1 MGVTKRLKYIRIF
14 RCPTQKLS
22 MELFTHTLPNGIRLI
37 HHRTASPVGH
47 CGLIINTGSRDEDE
61 NEHGM
66 AHFIEHVIFK
76 GTQKRKTW
84 HILSRLD
91 DVGGEL
97 NAYTS
102 KEETAIYS
110 SFLIQDFDRALEL
123 LHDITFHS
131 VFPEKEINK
140 EKEVIIDE
148 INSYKDNPAELI
160 IDDFEELVFDDGPM
174 GHNILGTAESIKNFT
189 REDILKFIA
198 NNYHTDQMVLCM
210 VGDMDPGRFLKT
222 ANKYFGAEQSSF
234 RTQKRPAPPTY
245 KPTELRKE
253 LDTFQSHIS
262 IGNIAYDLE
271 NPKRLGLSLLNN
283 LLGGPGMNSRLN
295 MALREKNGIAYNIE
309 SIYSPYYGTGVF
321 SIYYGT
327 DSQNID
333 RSLRIARKELARLR
347 TNKLGQMQL
356 HKARRQLKG
365 QITISS
371 ENKENLMLNIG
382 KSFLLYNKVDSLN
395 DIYTKIDNLT
405 AIDLLE
411 IANEI
416 FDEKQLSYLIYEQS

>member
-1 MGVTKRLKYIRIF
+1 V
-14 RCPTQKLS
+14 
-22 MELFTHTLPNGIRLI
+22 
-37 HHRTASPVGH
+37 ASPVGH
-47 CGLIINTGSRDEDE
+47 CGLIINTGSRDEQCD
-61 NEHGM
+61 EHGM

-110 SFLIQDFDRALEL
+110 SFLIQDFQRAVEL

-131 VFPEKEINK
+131 VFPEKEIKK

-160 IDDFEELVFDDGPM
+160 IDDFEELVFNDGPM
-174 GHNILGTAESIKNFT
+174 GHNILGTAESIKNFN
-189 REDILKFIA
+189 RDDILKFIQ

-210 VGDMDPGRFLKT
+210 VGNLPPTKFLK
-222 ANKYFGAEQSSF
+222 AAEKYFGIEKPNY
-234 RTQKRPAPPTY
+234 RTQKRPAPPVY
-245 KPTELRKE
+245 KPSEHRKE
-253 LDTFQSHIS
+253 LDTFQSHIT

-295 MALREKNGIAYNIE
+295 IALREKNGIAYNIE
-309 SIYSPYYGTGVF
+309 SIYSPYFGTGVF
-321 SIYYGT
+321 SIYFGT
-327 DSQNID
+327 DRQNID
-333 RSLRIARKELARLR
+333 RSLRIARRELSRLR
-347 TNKLGQMQL
+347 KTSLGQMQL
-356 HKARRQLKG
+356 QKAKRQLKG

-382 KSFLLYNKVDSLN
+382 KSFLLYNKVDSLD
-395 DIYTKIDNLT
+395 DIYRKIDNLT
-405 AIDLLE
+405 AMDLLE
-411 IANEI
+411 IANEV

>member
-1 MGVTKRLKYIRIF
+1 MN
-14 RCPTQKLS
+14 
-22 MELFTHTLPNGIRLI
+22 LFTHTLQNGIRI
-37 HHRTASPVGH
+37 VHHRVPSPVGY

-61 NEHGM
+61 NEQGM

-102 KEETAIYS
+102 KEETAIYA
-110 SFLIQDFDRALEL
+110 SFLIQDFERALEL
-123 LHDITFHS
+123 LHDISFHS
-131 VFPEKEINK
+131 VFPEKEIRK

-160 IDDFEELVFDDGPM
+160 IDDFEELIYNHGPM

-189 REDILKFIA
+189 REDIFRFIH

-210 VGDMDPGRFLKT
+210 VGDMTPAKFLKA
-222 ANKYFGAEQSSF
+222 ANKYFGREAPSF
-234 RTQKRPAPPTY
+234 RKSLRPPTPGY
-245 KPTELRKE
+245 KPSALRKE
-253 LDTFQSHIS
+253 LDTFQSHIT

-271 NPKRLGLSLLNN
+271 NPKRIGLSLLNN

-321 SIYYGT
+321 CIYFGT
-327 DSQNID
+327 DRQNID
-333 RSLRIARKELARLR
+333 RSIRIVRRELALLR
-347 TNKLGQMQL
+347 NKKLGQMQL

-365 QITISS
+365 QITIAN
-371 ENKENLMLNIG
+371 ENKENLMLNIS
-382 KSFLLYNKVDSLN
+382 KSFLLYNKVDSLS
-395 DIYTKIDNLT
+395 DIYKKIDNLT
-405 AIDLLE
+405 ATDLME
-411 IANEI
+411 TANEI
-416 FDEKQLSYLIYEQS
+416 FDDNQLSYLIYEQS

>member
-1 MGVTKRLKYIRIF
+1 MD
-14 RCPTQKLS
+14 
-22 MELFTHTLPNGIRLI
+22 LFSHTLPNGIRI
-37 HHRTASPVGH
+37 VHHRVPSPVGH

-102 KEETAIYS
+102 KEETAIYA
-110 SFLIQDFDRALEL
+110 SFLIQDFERALEL
-123 LHDITFHS
+123 LHDISFHS
-131 VFPEKEINK
+131 VFPEKEIRK

-160 IDDFEELVFDDGPM
+160 IDDFEELIFNNGPM

-189 REDILKFIA
+189 REDILKFIR

-210 VGDMDPGRFLKT
+210 VGEMAPGKFLKA
-222 ANKYFGAEQSSF
+222 ANKYFGKEAPSF
-234 RTQKRPAPPTY
+234 RKSLRPPTPSY
-245 KPTELRKE
+245 KPSSLRKE
-253 LDTFQSHIS
+253 LDTFQSHIT

-295 MALREKNGIAYNIE
+295 MALREKKGIAYNIE
-309 SIYSPYYGTGVF
+309 SIYSPYYRTGVF
-321 SIYYGT
+321 CIYFGT
-327 DSQNID
+327 DRQNID
-333 RSLRIARKELARLR
+333 RSIRIVRRELARLR
-347 TNKLGQMQL
+347 DKKLGQMQL

-365 QITISS
+365 QITIAN
-371 ENKENLMLNIG
+371 ENKENLMLNIS
-382 KSFLLYNKVDSLN
+382 KSFLLYNKVDSLA
-395 DIYTKIDNLT
+395 DIYKKIDNLT
-405 AIDLLE
+405 ATDLLE

-416 FDEKQLSYLIYEQS
+416 FDDNQLSYLIYEQS

>member
-1 MGVTKRLKYIRIF
+1 MN
-14 RCPTQKLS
+14 
-22 MELFTHTLPNGIRLI
+22 LFTHTLPNGIRVV
-37 HHRTASPVGH
+37 HHPISSPVGH
-47 CGLIINTGSRDEDE
+47 CGLIINTGSRDEQD

-84 HILSRLD
+84 HILSRLE

-102 KEETAIYS
+102 KEETAIYA
-110 SFLIQDFDRALEL
+110 SFLIEDFERALEL

-131 VFPEKEINK
+131 IFPEKELRK

-160 IDDFEELVFDDGPM
+160 IDDFEELVFNDGPM
-174 GHNILGTAESIKNFT
+174 GRNILGTAQSVRSFT
-189 REDILKFIA
+189 RENIIRFIQ

-210 VGDMDPGRFLKT
+210 VGNMDSVKFLKIV
-222 ANKYFGAEQSSF
+222 NKYFGKEAPNYRQSQ
-234 RTQKRPAPPTY
+234 RPPTTVY
-245 KPTELRKE
+245 KPASVHKE
-253 LDTFQSHIS
+253 LDTFQSHITL
-262 IGNIAYDLE
+262 GNIAYDLE
-271 NPKRLGLSLLNN
+271 NPRRLGLSLLSN

-309 SIYSPYYGTGVF
+309 SIYSPYYQTGVF
-321 SIYYGT
+321 SIYFGT
-327 DSQNID
+327 DRQNID
-333 RSLRIARKELARLR
+333 RSLRITRRELARLR
-347 TNKLGQMQL
+347 DKKLGQMQL

-365 QITISS
+365 QITIAN

-382 KSFLLYNKVDSLN
+382 KSFLLYNKVDSMADL
-395 DIYTKIDNLT
+395 YKKIDNLT
-405 AIDLLE
+405 ASDLLE

-416 FDEKQLSYLIYEQS
+416 FDDNQLSYLIYEQS

>member
-1 MGVTKRLKYIRIF
+1 MD
-14 RCPTQKLS
+14 
-22 MELFTHTLPNGIRLI
+22 LFTHTLPNGIRLV

-47 CGLIINTGSRDEDE
+47 CGLIINTGSRDEQEDE
-61 NEHGM
+61 QGM

-102 KEETAIYS
+102 KEETAIYA
-110 SFLIQDFDRALEL
+110 SFLIQDFQRALEL

-131 VFPEKEINK
+131 VFPDKEIKK

-160 IDDFEELVFDDGPM
+160 IDDFEEMIFDGGPM
-174 GHNILGTAESIKNFT
+174 GHNILGTSETIKRFT
-189 REDILKFIA
+189 RDDLLKFIK
-198 NNYHTDQMVLCM
+198 NNYHTDQMVLCL
-210 VGDMDPGRFLKT
+210 VGDMDHGDFLT
-222 ANKYFGAEQSSF
+222 SANKYFGPEKPNY
-234 RTQKRPAPPTY
+234 RTNIRPTTPIYHPSQQ
-245 KPTELRKE
+245 RKE
-253 LDTFQSHIS
+253 LDTFQSHIA

-309 SIYSPYYGTGVF
+309 SIYTPYFGTGVF

-327 DSQNID
+327 DQENID
-333 RSLRIARKELARLR
+333 RSLRIVRRELARLR
-347 TNKLGQMQL
+347 NTKLGQMQL
-356 HKARRQLKG
+356 QKARRQLKG

-371 ENKENLMLNIG
+371 ENRENLMLNIG
-382 KSFLLYNKVDSLN
+382 KSFLLYNKVDSLEV
-395 DIYTKIDNLT
+395 IYNKIDSLT
-405 AIDLLE
+405 SIDLME
-411 IANEI
+411 IANEV
-416 FDEKQLSYLIYEQS
+416 FDEQKLSYLIYEQS

>member
-1 MGVTKRLKYIRIF
+1 
-14 RCPTQKLS
+14 

-37 HHRTASPVGH
+37 HHRVASPVGH
-47 CGLIINTGSRDEDE
+47 CGLIINTGSRDEQND
-61 NEHGM
+61 EHGM

-110 SFLIQDFDRALEL
+110 SFLIQDFQRAVEL

-131 VFPEKEINK
+131 VFPEKEIKK

-160 IDDFEELVFDDGPM
+160 IDDFEELVFNEGPM
-174 GHNILGTAESIKNFT
+174 GHNILGTAESIKNFN
-189 REDILKFIA
+189 REDILKFIQ

-210 VGDMDPGRFLKT
+210 VGNLPPTKVLK
-222 ANKYFGAEQSSF
+222 AAEKYFGVEQPNY
-234 RTQKRPAPPTY
+234 RTQKRPAPPEY
-245 KPTELRKE
+245 KPTEFRKE
-253 LDTFQSHIS
+253 LDTFQSHIT

-295 MALREKNGIAYNIE
+295 IALREKNGIAYNIE

-321 SIYYGT
+321 SIYFGT
-327 DSQNID
+327 DQQNID
-333 RSLRIARKELARLR
+333 RSLRIARRELGQLR
-347 TNKLGQMQL
+347 KTKLGQMQL
-356 HKARRQLKG
+356 QKAKRQLKG

-382 KSFLLYNKVDSLN
+382 KSFLLYNKVDSLE
-395 DIYTKIDNLT
+395 DIYKKIDNLT
-405 AIDLLE
+405 AMNLLE

>member
-1 MGVTKRLKYIRIF
+1 MD
-14 RCPTQKLS
+14 
-22 MELFTHTLPNGIRLI
+22 LFTHTLPNGIRLI
-37 HHRTASPVGH
+37 HHRVASPVGH
-47 CGLIINTGSRDEDE
+47 CGLIINTGSRDEDV

-76 GTQKRKTW
+76 GTKKRKTW

-110 SFLIQDFDRALEL
+110 SFLTTDFDRAVEL
-123 LHDITFHS
+123 LHDISFHS
-131 VFPEKEINK
+131 VFPEKEIIK

-160 IDDFEELVFDDGPM
+160 IDDFEELVFENGPM
-174 GHNILGTAESIKNFT
+174 GHNILGTAESIKNFN
-189 REDILKFIA
+189 REDILRFIA

-210 VGDMDPGRFLKT
+210 VGDIDPGKFLKT
-222 ANKYFGAEQSSF
+222 ANKYFGAETSNLRS
-234 RTQKRPAPPTY
+234 RKRPAPPAY
-245 KPTELRKE
+245 KPSELRKE

-321 SIYYGT
+321 NIYYGT

-347 TNKLGQMQL
+347 NNKLGQMQL

-382 KSFLLYNKVDSLN
+382 KSFLLYNKVDSLA
-395 DIYTKIDNLT
+395 DIYKKIDDLT

-416 FDEKQLSYLIYEQS
+416 FEENQLSYLIYEQS

>member
-1 MGVTKRLKYIRIF
+1 MD
-14 RCPTQKLS
+14 
-22 MELFTHTLPNGIRLI
+22 LFTHTLSNGIRLV
-37 HHRTASPVGH
+37 HHRVASPVGH
-47 CGLIINTGSRDEDE
+47 CGLLINTGSRDENAD
-61 NEHGM
+61 EHGM
-66 AHFIEHVIFK
+66 AHFIEHIIFK

-84 HILSRLD
+84 HVLSRLD

-102 KEETAIYS
+102 KEETAIYA
-110 SFLIQDFDRALEL
+110 SFLLQDSERALEL

-131 VFPEKEINK
+131 VFPEKEMKK

-160 IDDFEELVFDDGPM
+160 LDDFEELVFNDGPM
-174 GHNILGTAESIKNFT
+174 GHNILGTADTIKKFK
-189 REDILKFIA
+189 REDVLKFIR

-210 VGDMDPGRFLKT
+210 VGDLEPKQFLKM
-222 ANKYFGAEQSSF
+222 AEKYFGEETPNYRQS
-234 RTQKRPAPPTY
+234 KRPDTPGYHPATV
-245 KPTELRKE
+245 RKE

-271 NPKRLGLSLLNN
+271 DPRRLGLSLLNN

-309 SIYSPYYGTGVF
+309 SIYTPYYKTGVF
-321 SIYYGT
+321 SIYFGT
-327 DSQNID
+327 DSHNID
-333 RSLRIARKELARLR
+333 RSLRIARREMARLR
-347 TNKLGQMQL
+347 NQKLGNMQL

-365 QITISS
+365 QITISA
-371 ENKENLMLNIG
+371 ENRENLMLNIG
-382 KSFLLYNKVDSLN
+382 KSFLLYNKVETLA
-395 DIYTKIDNLT
+395 DIYRKIDNLT
-405 AIDLLE
+405 ASDLLD

-416 FDEKQLSYLIYEQS
+416 FDEQKLSYLIYEQS

>member
-1 MGVTKRLKYIRIF
+1 MN
-14 RCPTQKLS
+14 
-22 MELFTHTLPNGIRLI
+22 LFTHTLPNGIRI
-37 HHRTASPVGH
+37 VHHQVDSPVGH
-47 CGLIINTGSRDEDE
+47 CGLIINTGSRDEKE
-61 NEHGM
+61 YEHGM
-66 AHFIEHVIFK
+66 AHFIEHIIFK

-102 KEETAIYS
+102 KEETAIYA
-110 SFLIQDFDRALEL
+110 SFLIQDFERALEL

-131 VFPEKEINK
+131 VFPEKEMKK

-160 IDDFEELVFDDGPM
+160 LDDFEELVFNDGPM
-174 GHNILGTAESIKNFT
+174 GHNILGTAETIKKFS
-189 REDILKFIA
+189 RDDILKFIR

-210 VGDMDPGRFLKT
+210 VGNMTPGKFLK
-222 ANKYFGAEQSSF
+222 AADKYFGTEEPSF
-234 RTQKRPAPPTY
+234 RKTIRPATPQY
-245 KPTELRKE
+245 KPATSRKE
-253 LDTFQSHIS
+253 LDTFQSHIA

-271 NPKRLGLSLLNN
+271 DPKRLGLSLLNN

-309 SIYSPYYGTGVF
+309 SIYTPYFGTGVF
-321 SIYYGT
+321 SIYFGT

-333 RSLRIARKELARLR
+333 RSLRIARRELARLR
-347 TNKLGQMQL
+347 NHKLGQMQL

-371 ENKENLMLNIG
+371 ENRENLMLNIG
-382 KSFLLYNKVDSLN
+382 KSYLLYNKVDSLE
-395 DIYTKIDNLT
+395 DIYRKIDNLS
-405 AIDLLE
+405 AADLQD

>member
-1 MGVTKRLKYIRIF
+1 MD
-14 RCPTQKLS
+14 
-22 MELFTHTLPNGIRLI
+22 LFTHTLPNGIRLI

-47 CGLIINTGSRDEDE
+47 CGLIINTGSRDEE
-61 NEHGM
+61 ANEHGM

-76 GTQKRKTW
+76 GTKKRKTW

-110 SFLIQDFDRALEL
+110 SFLTQDFDRAVEL

-131 VFPEKEINK
+131 VFPEKEIII

-160 IDDFEELVFDDGPM
+160 IDDFEELVFENGPM
-174 GHNILGTAESIKNFT
+174 GHNILGTAESIKDFS
-189 REDILKFIA
+189 REDILRFIA
-198 NNYHTDQMVLCM
+198 DNYHTDQMVLCM
-210 VGDMDPGRFLKT
+210 VGDIDPNRFLKT
-222 ANKYFGAEQSSF
+222 ANKYFGAETSNF
-234 RTQKRPAPPTY
+234 RTLKRPAPPAY
-245 KPTELRKE
+245 KPTDLRKE

-271 NPKRLGLSLLNN
+271 DPKRLGLSLLNN

-321 SIYYGT
+321 NIYYGT

-333 RSLRIARKELARLR
+333 RSIRIARKELARLR
-347 TNKLGQMQL
+347 NNQLGQMQL

-382 KSFLLYNKVDSLN
+382 KSFLLYNKVDSLA
-395 DIYTKIDNLT
+395 DIYKKIDNLT

-416 FDEKQLSYLIYEQS
+416 FEEKQLSYLIYEQS

>member
-1 MGVTKRLKYIRIF
+1 MN
-14 RCPTQKLS
+14 
-22 MELFTHTLPNGIRLI
+22 LFTHTLPNGMRIV
-37 HHRTASPVGH
+37 HHRIASPVGH
-47 CGLIINTGSRDEDE
+47 CGLLINTGSRDEEEDE
-61 NEHGM
+61 QGM

-76 GTQKRKTW
+76 GTPKRKTW

-102 KEETAIYS
+102 KEETAIYA
-110 SFLIQDFDRALEL
+110 SFLIQDFQRALEL

-131 VFPEKEINK
+131 VFPEKEIKK

-160 IDDFEELVFDDGPM
+160 IDDFEELVFNDGPM
-174 GHNILGTAESIKNFT
+174 GHNILGTAETIKKFT
-189 REDILKFIA
+189 RDDLLKFII

-210 VGDMDPGRFLKT
+210 VGDMNPGRFLK
-222 ANKYFGAEQSSF
+222 AADKYFGAETPNY
-234 RTQKRPAPPTY
+234 RVKTRPATPLYQPT
-245 KPTELRKE
+245 TQTKE
-253 LDTFQSHIS
+253 LDTFQSHIA

-271 NPKRLGLSLLNN
+271 DPKRLGLSLLNN
-283 LLGGPGMNSRLN
+283 LLGGPGMNSRLS

-309 SIYSPYYGTGVF
+309 SIYTPYFGTGVF
-321 SIYYGT
+321 SIYFGT

-333 RSLRIARKELARLR
+333 RSLRIARRELARLR
-347 TNKLGQMQL
+347 NNKLGQMQL

-371 ENKENLMLNIG
+371 ENRENLMLNIG
-382 KSFLLYNKVDSLN
+382 KSFLIYNKVDSLT
-395 DIYTKIDNLT
+395 DIYKKIDSLT
-405 AIDLLE
+405 AIHLMD

-416 FDEKQLSYLIYEQS
+416 FEEKQLSYLIYEQS

>member
-1 MGVTKRLKYIRIF
+1 MD
-14 RCPTQKLS
+14 
-22 MELFTHTLPNGIRLI
+22 LFTHTLPNGIRVV
-37 HHRTASPVGH
+37 HHRVASAVGH
-47 CGLIINTGSRDEDE
+47 CGLFINTGSRDEQDDE
-61 NEHGM
+61 QGM

-102 KEETAIYS
+102 KEETAIYA
-110 SFLIQDFDRALEL
+110 SFLIQDFQRAMEL

-131 VFPEKEINK
+131 VFPEKEIKK

-160 IDDFEELVFDDGPM
+160 IDDFEELVFNDGPM
-174 GHNILGTAESIKNFT
+174 GHNILGTAETIQKFT
-189 REDILKFIA
+189 RDVLLKFIRD
-198 NNYHTDQMVLCM
+198 NYHTDQMVLCM
-210 VGDMDPGRFLKT
+210 VGDIDTKRFLKA
-222 ANKYFGAEQSSF
+222 ANKFFGAEEPNYRDNS
-234 RTQKRPAPPTY
+234 RPPITGY
-245 KPTELRKE
+245 KPATKRKE
-253 LDTFQSHIS
+253 LDTFQSHIA
-262 IGNIAYDLE
+262 IGNIAYDLN

-309 SIYSPYYGTGVF
+309 SIYSPYFGTGVF

-327 DSQNID
+327 DSENID
-333 RSLRIARKELARLR
+333 RSLRIARGELRRLR
-347 TNKLGQMQL
+347 QHKLGRMQL
-356 HKARRQLKG
+356 NKARRQLKG
-365 QITISS
+365 QITISA

-382 KSFLLYNKVDSLN
+382 KSFLLYNKVDSLT
-395 DIYTKIDNLT
+395 DIYQKIDNLS
-405 AIDLLE
+405 ASDLLE
-411 IANEI
+411 IANEV
-416 FDEKQLSYLIYEQS
+416 FDEQQLSYLIYEQS

>member
-1 MGVTKRLKYIRIF
+1 MN
-14 RCPTQKLS
+14 
-22 MELFTHTLPNGIRLI
+22 LFTHTLPNGIRLI
-37 HHRTASPVGH
+37 HHRIASPVGH
-47 CGLIINTGSRDEDE
+47 CGLIINTGSRDEE
-61 NEHGM
+61 ANEHGM

-76 GTQKRKTW
+76 GTKKRKTW

-110 SFLIQDFDRALEL
+110 SFLTQDFDRAVEL

-131 VFPEKEINK
+131 VFPEKEIIK

-160 IDDFEELVFDDGPM
+160 IDDFEELVFEDGPM
-174 GHNILGTAESIKNFT
+174 GHNILGTAESIKDFS
-189 REDILKFIA
+189 REDILRFIA
-198 NNYHTDQMVLCM
+198 DNYHTDQMVLCM
-210 VGDMDPGRFLKT
+210 VGNIDPGRFLKT
-222 ANKYFGAEQSSF
+222 ANKYFGAETPNF
-234 RTQKRPAPPTY
+234 RTRKRPAPPAY

-271 NPKRLGLSLLNN
+271 DPRRLGLSLLNN

-321 SIYYGT
+321 NIYFGT

-347 TNKLGQMQL
+347 NNQLGQMQL

-382 KSFLLYNKVDSLN
+382 KSFLLYNKVDSLA
-395 DIYTKIDNLT
+395 DIYKKIDNLT

-416 FDEKQLSYLIYEQS
+416 FEEKQLSYLIYEQS

>member
-1 MGVTKRLKYIRIF
+1 MD
-14 RCPTQKLS
+14 
-22 MELFTHTLPNGIRLI
+22 LFTHTLPNGIRLV
-37 HHRTASPVGH
+37 HHRVASPVGH
-47 CGLIINTGSRDEDE
+47 CGLIINTGSRDENE

-102 KEETAIYS
+102 KEETAIYA
-110 SFLIQDFDRALEL
+110 SFLIQDFDRAVEL

-131 VFPEKEINK
+131 VFPEKELNK

-174 GHNILGTAESIKNFT
+174 GHNILGTADSIKNFS
-189 REDILKFIA
+189 REDILNFIA

-210 VGDMDPGRFLKT
+210 VGDMDPDRFLKT
-222 ANKYFGAEQSSF
+222 ADKYFGAESSNL
-234 RTQKRPAPPTY
+234 RTQKRPAPPNY
-245 KPTELRKE
+245 QPSELRKE

-295 MALREKNGIAYNIE
+295 MALREK
-309 SIYSPYYGTGVF
+309 
-321 SIYYGT
+321 
-327 DSQNID
+327 
-333 RSLRIARKELARLR
+333 
-347 TNKLGQMQL
+347 
-356 HKARRQLKG
+356 
-365 QITISS
+365 
-371 ENKENLMLNIG
+371 
-382 KSFLLYNKVDSLN
+382 
-395 DIYTKIDNLT
+395 T
-405 AIDLLE
+405 A
-411 IANEI
+411 
-416 FDEKQLSYLIYEQS
+416 

>member
-1 MGVTKRLKYIRIF
+1 MCTTF
-14 RCPTQKLS
+14 KLEAGNPDQQRKKN
-22 MELFTHTLPNGIRLI
+22 MNLFTHTLSNGIRLVY
-37 HHRTASPVGH
+37 HRVASPVGH
-47 CGLIINTGSRDEDE
+47 CGLIINTGSRDEQKD
-61 NEHGM
+61 EHGM

-102 KEETAIYS
+102 KEETAIYA
-110 SFLIQDFDRALEL
+110 SFLIQDFTRALEL
-123 LHDITFHS
+123 LYDITFHS

-160 IDDFEELVFDDGPM
+160 IDDFEELIFQDGPM
-174 GHNILGTAESIKNFT
+174 GHNILGTAESIKKFT
-189 REDILKFIA
+189 REDILKFIT

-210 VGDMDPGRFLKT
+210 VGDMDPEKFLKT
-222 ANKYFGAEQSSF
+222 ASKYFGTEEPNF
-234 RTQKRPAPPTY
+234 RTHQRPAPPAY
-245 KPTELRKE
+245 KPSEFRKE
-253 LDTFQSHIS
+253 LDTFQSHIT
-262 IGNIAYDLE
+262 IGNIAYDLD

-321 SIYYGT
+321 SIYFGT
-327 DSQNID
+327 DKQNID
-333 RSLRIARKELARLR
+333 RSLRIARRELARLR
-347 TNKLGQMQL
+347 NKKLGQMQL

-365 QITISS
+365 QIAISS
-371 ENKENLMLNIG
+371 ENRENLMLNIG
-382 KSFLLYNKVDSLN
+382 KSYLLYNKVDSLA
-395 DIYTKIDNLT
+395 DIYKKIDSLT
-405 AIDLLE
+405 AGDLLE
-411 IANEI
+411 MANEI
-416 FDEKQLSYLIYEQS
+416 FDENQLSYLIYEQS

>member
-1 MGVTKRLKYIRIF
+1 MD
-14 RCPTQKLS
+14 
-22 MELFTHTLPNGIRLI
+22 LFTHTLPNGIRLV
-37 HHRTASPVGH
+37 HHRVASPVGH
-47 CGLIINTGSRDEDE
+47 CGLIINTGSRDENAD
-61 NEHGM
+61 EHGM

-76 GTQKRKTW
+76 GTQRRKTW

-102 KEETAIYS
+102 KEETAIYA
-110 SFLIQDFDRALEL
+110 SFLIQDFQRALEL

-131 VFPEKEINK
+131 VFPDKEIKK

-160 IDDFEELVFDDGPM
+160 IDDFEELVFNDGPM
-174 GHNILGTAESIKNFT
+174 GHNILGTSESIRNFN
-189 REDILKFIA
+189 REDILKFIQ

-210 VGDMDPGRFLKT
+210 VGNLPPTKVLK
-222 ANKYFGAEQSSF
+222 AAEKYFGIEPPSY
-234 RTQKRPAPPTY
+234 RTQKRPAPSEYQPS
-245 KPTELRKE
+245 EFRKE
-253 LDTFQSHIS
+253 LDTFQSHIA

-295 MALREKNGIAYNIE
+295 IALREKNGIAYNIE
-309 SIYSPYYGTGVF
+309 SIYTPYFGTGVF
-321 SIYYGT
+321 SIYFGT
-327 DSQNID
+327 DRQNID
-333 RSLRIARKELARLR
+333 RSLRIARRELSRLR
-347 TNKLGQMQL
+347 NTKLGQMQL
-356 HKARRQLKG
+356 QKAKRQLKG

-382 KSFLLYNKVDSLN
+382 KSFLLYNKVDSLE
-395 DIYTKIDNLT
+395 DIYRKIDNLT
-405 AIDLLE
+405 AMDLLE

>member
-1 MGVTKRLKYIRIF
+1 
-14 RCPTQKLS
+14 

-47 CGLIINTGSRDEDE
+47 CGLIINTGSRDEQAY
-61 NEHGM
+61 EHGM

-102 KEETAIYS
+102 KEETAIYA
-110 SFLIQDFDRALEL
+110 SFLSQDYQRAVEL

-131 VFPEKEINK
+131 IFPEKEIKK

-160 IDDFEELVFDDGPM
+160 IDDFEELVFNDGHM
-174 GHNILGTAESIKNFT
+174 GHNILGTADSIKKFS
-189 REDILKFIA
+189 REDILKFIQ

-210 VGDMDPGRFLKT
+210 VGNLTPQKFLKI
-222 ANKYFGAEQSSF
+222 ADKYFGCERPNY
-234 RTQKRPAPPTY
+234 RTSKRPSPPPY
-245 KPTELRKE
+245 QASELRKE
-253 LDTFQSHIS
+253 LDTFQSHIT

-295 MALREKNGIAYNIE
+295 IALREKNGIAYNIE
-309 SIYSPYYGTGVF
+309 SIYSPYFGTGVF
-321 SIYYGT
+321 SIYFGT
-327 DSQNID
+327 DQHNID
-333 RSLRIARKELARLR
+333 RSLRIARKELSRLR
-347 TNKLGQMQL
+347 NNKLGHMQL
-356 HKARRQLKG
+356 LKAKRQLKG
-365 QITISS
+365 QITISA

-382 KSFLLYNKVDSLN
+382 KSFLLYNKVDSLA
-395 DIYTKIDNLT
+395 DIYKKIDNLT

-416 FDEKQLSYLIYEQS
+416 FNEKQLSYLIYEQS